1 MRMRSSVHLS
11 FCLFI
16 LSAATAPQVEAADKK
31 ATVAHTSIQQA
42 WQLTKASNGLDVVAM
57 PSAKVPLVTIVLVSK
72 AGARTETKENNGL
85 THLWEH
91 MFFKGNARLPNQEA
105 FNARIR
111 ELGIVFN
118 GDTSSEI
125 VRYYFTLPSNNL
137 DQGLQFMADAIST
150 PLLDQQEME
159 RERKVVLDEY
169 DRNASQ
175 PGFEL
180 NNIERM
186 TIYGDQEY
194 LRNPLGRRRIIETAT
209 KEQLLQIKKD
219 VFVPANC
226 ALVISGDFD
235 PATLSKLI
243 EKHFAGWTT
252 PKDWHPVDR
261 GAFPPFPKSQQ
272 VVMTHAMAQ
281 NALLQVT
288 YNGPKAL
295 IEKEDTYAAD
305 IMISLLNHHSG
316 KFFKKFIDSGL
327 TLNTQLSYHT
337 QGLAGELAVYSMVQ
351 AKSLAKVEDALE
363 KETAEWLKPDYFSK
377 TQLDDVRRQL
387 IVGHKFE
394 LNKPSDYAKT
404 LAFWWGTT
412 GMDYLSG
419 YIPAME
425 KVTIPDIQK
434 FVRKYFV
441 GAPHMTTV
449 LINTKEAQAAGIA
462 DTSKPI
468 MEKLLKNY

>member
-1 MRMRSSVHLS
+1 MRLPLYLAAALALSSFATHS
-11 FCLFI
+11 F
-16 LSAATAPQVEAADKK
+16 AAAKK
-31 ATVAHTSIQQA
+31 AAKKSIEQA
-42 WQLTKASNGLDVVAM
+42 WTLSKASNGLDIVAM

-72 AGARTETKENNGL
+72 AGARTETKELNGL

-91 MFFKGNARLPNQEA
+91 MFFKGNARIPNQEA

-111 ELGIVFN
+111 ELGIVYN

-137 DQGLQFMADAIST
+137 EQGLQFMADAIGT
-150 PLLDQQEME
+150 PLLEQKEME

-186 TIYGDQEY
+186 LIYGNQEY
-194 LRNPLGRRRIIETAT
+194 LRNALGRRRIIETAT
-209 KEQLLQIKKD
+209 RDQLLQIKKD

-226 ALVISGDFD
+226 ALIVSGDFD
-235 PATLSKLI
+235 PKTLPQLI
-243 EKHFAGWTT
+243 DKHFATWTT

-261 GAFPPFPKSQQ
+261 GPFPEFPKSQE
-272 VVMTHAMAQ
+272 VIMTHSMAQ
-281 NALLQVT
+281 NALLQMT
-288 YNGPKAL
+288 YKGPRAS
-295 IEKEDTYAAD
+295 IEKDDTYAAD
-305 IMISLLNHHSG
+305 ILISLLNHHSG
-316 KFFKKFIDSGL
+316 KFFKKFIDSGM
-327 TLNTQLSYHT
+327 TLNTQLSYQT
-337 QGLAGELAVYSMVQ
+337 QGIAGELSIYSMVQ
-351 AKSLAKVEDALE
+351 PNGLNAAKKALE
-363 KETAEWLKPDYFSK
+363 AEPSEWLKADYFTK
-377 TQLDDVRRQL
+377 GQLEDVRRQL
-387 IVGHKFE
+387 IVAHKFE

-412 GMDYLSG
+412 GMDYLTS

-425 KVTIPDIQK
+425 KVSIPDIQK

-441 GAPHMTTV
+441 GTPHITSV
-449 LINTKEAQAAGIA
+449 LVNDKQAKAAGIS
-462 DTSKPI
+462 DTSKPFVDS
-468 MEKLLKNY
+468 LLKNY

>member
-1 MRMRSSVHLS
+1 MRSIHFSICLS
-11 FCLFI
+11 L
-16 LSAATAPQVEAADKK
+16 LLAAAAGRTDAASKKSAMPIK
-31 ATVAHTSIQQA
+31 ASQA
-42 WQLTKASNGLDVVAM
+42 WQLSKASNGLDIIAM

-72 AGARTETKENNGL
+72 AGARTETKEINGL

-105 FNARIR
+105 FNTRIR

-118 GDTSSEI
+118 GDTSAEI

-137 DQGLQFMADAIST
+137 EQGLQFMADAIST
-150 PLLDQQEME
+150 PLLDQQELE

-194 LRNPLGRRRIIETAT
+194 LRNALGRRRIIETAT
-209 KEQLLQIKKD
+209 KDQLLQIKKE

-226 ALVISGDFD
+226 ALVVSGDFD
-235 PATLSKLI
+235 PTNLGKLI
-243 EKHFAGWTT
+243 DKHFVGWTT
-252 PKDWHPVDR
+252 PKDWRPVDR
-261 GAFPPFPKSQQ
+261 GPFPTFPKSQQ
-272 VVMTHAMAQ
+272 VVMTHSMAQ

-305 IMISLLNHHSG
+305 VMINLLNHHSG
-316 KFFKKFIDSGL
+316 KFFKTFIDSGL

-337 QGLAGELAVYSMVQ
+337 QGLAGELVIYSMVQ
-351 AKSLAKVEDALE
+351 PKSLIKVQEALQ
-363 KETAEWLKPDYFSK
+363 KETMEWLKPDYFSK

-419 YIPAME
+419 YITAME
-425 KVTIPDIQK
+425 KVTLPDIQK

-441 GAPHMTTV
+441 GTPHLTTV
-449 LINTKEAQAAGIA
+449 LVNAKEAQAAGIA
-462 DTSKPI
+462 DTSKPLI
-468 MEKLLKNY
+468 DKLLKNY

>member
-1 MRMRSSVHLS
+1 MRSAHFSIYLALLLATGATRSH
-11 FCLFI
+11 
-16 LSAATAPQVEAADKK
+16 AASKK
-31 ATVAHTSIQQA
+31 SPGRPGAQQA
-42 WQLTKASNGLDVVAM
+42 WQLSKASNGLDVVAM

-118 GDTSSEI
+118 GDTSAEI

-137 DQGLQFMADAIST
+137 EQGLQFMADAIAT

-194 LRNPLGRRRIIETAT
+194 LRNALGRRRIIETAT
-209 KEQLLQIKKD
+209 KDQLLQIKKD

-226 ALVISGDFD
+226 ALIVSGDFE
-235 PATLSKLI
+235 PAGLGKLI
-243 EKHFAGWTT
+243 DKHFAGWTT
-252 PKDWHPVDR
+252 PKDWHPVNR
-261 GAFPPFPKSQQ
+261 GEFPAFPHPQK
-272 VVMTHAMAQ
+272 VVMTHPMAQ

-305 IMISLLNHHSG
+305 VMISLLNHHSG

-337 QGLAGELAVYSMVQ
+337 QGLAGELVVYSMVQ
-351 AKSLAKVEDALE
+351 PKSLAKVEDALE

-419 YIPAME
+419 YIGAME
-425 KVTIPDIQK
+425 KVTLPDVQK

-441 GAPHMTTV
+441 GTSHITTV
-449 LINTKEAQAAGIA
+449 LVNTKEAQEAGIA
-462 DTSKPI
+462 DTSKPLI
-468 MEKLLKNY
+468 DKLLKNY

>member
-1 MRMRSSVHLS
+1 MRGRCGCAQATVGLGGPVSSSFVASTSNRLATQRRSKPIFGPPTLFESTGARGPFPWRGVPRDPRYQTVQDDARSSS
-11 FCLFI
+11 PISPGI
-16 LSAATAPQVEAADKK
+16 LRRGP
-31 ATVAHTSIQQA
+31 
-42 WQLTKASNGLDVVAM
+42 G
-57 PSAKVPLVTIVLVSK
+57 PC
-72 AGARTETKENNGL
+72 
-85 THLWEH
+85 
-91 MFFKGNARLPNQEA
+91 
-105 FNARIR
+105 
-111 ELGIVFN
+111 
-118 GDTSSEI
+118 
-125 VRYYFTLPSNNL
+125 
-137 DQGLQFMADAIST
+137 ADAGSIR
-150 PLLDQQEME
+150 PI
-159 RERKVVLDEY
+159 
-169 DRNASQ
+169 
-175 PGFEL
+175 G
-180 NNIERM
+180 
-186 TIYGDQEY
+186 
-194 LRNPLGRRRIIETAT
+194 
-209 KEQLLQIKKD
+209 
-219 VFVPANC
+219 
-226 ALVISGDFD
+226 
-235 PATLSKLI
+235 
-243 EKHFAGWTT
+243 
-252 PKDWHPVDR
+252 
-261 GAFPPFPKSQQ
+261 
-272 VVMTHAMAQ
+272 
-281 NALLQVT
+281 
-288 YNGPKAL
+288 
-295 IEKEDTYAAD
+295 YAAD
-305 IMISLLNHHSG
+305 RR
-316 KFFKKFIDSGL
+316 
-327 TLNTQLSYHT
+327 